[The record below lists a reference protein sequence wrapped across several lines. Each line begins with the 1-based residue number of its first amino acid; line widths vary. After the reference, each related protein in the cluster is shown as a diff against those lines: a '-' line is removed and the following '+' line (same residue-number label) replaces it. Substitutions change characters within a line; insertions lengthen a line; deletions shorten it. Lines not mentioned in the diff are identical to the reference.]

1 MKSRLLRVTPNKE
14 TNQLNPVKR
23 RPNLSGL
30 SLRSVRSSATLVSTE
45 SSYEDESEVV
55 VSNEFGTEVMR
66 HRDTTTLLE
75 LAQHEYKMKRWDEA
89 IDCWNEALQ
98 LTSSDS
104 LKATIL
110 WNLLKV
116 YLEMNQTS
124 PTTSHEHDAKAVFD
138 QLKPFLATW
147 TPADPS
153 PLVLDYFV
161 EQEEWEG
168 AIQLANLIIVD
179 KAVMARI
186 HYERGIQPSTNTDL
200 RVDCMIKCLECEP
213 PKRLKL
219 AAHAELLQLYTAA
232 GNYTE
237 ALKHHE
243 ERLELLENDLDIAKA
258 FFEEGELHISL
269 GETEK
274 AMCSIEKGLEVCP
287 HSLTLLEAKADLLFL
302 FGQVDEAIDLYHAIL
317 KRTKDPSEQTKI
329 LYTMGRICHKSGRG
343 AKAVVYYKQELQ
355 ITQETWGKE
364 HLECSRIYH
373 ELGRL
378 ADEACDYHLALEY
391 LNQALTIEKLHL
403 SQLKGERRH
412 EVSKLC
418 KGTQKLIGRIHFK
431 TGDFNLALQASFAEL
446 V

>member
-1 MKSRLLRVTPNKE
+1 LLRVTPNKE
-14 TNQLNPVKR
+14 TNQHKSLKR
-23 RPNLSGL
+23 RTSLSSL
-30 SLRSVRSSATLVSTE
+30 SLRSGPFLSHSRINGEQLRRSE
-45 SSYEDESEVV
+45 SDVV

-75 LAQHEYKMKRWDEA
+75 LAQHEYKMKRRDEA

-98 LTSSDS
+98 LTSSGS
-104 LKATIL
+104 LRATIL
-110 WNLLKV
+110 WNLLKA

-124 PTTSHEHDAKAVFD
+124 PTMSREQDARAVFD
-138 QLKPFLATW
+138 QLKPFLAMHNW

-186 HYERGIQPSTNTDL
+186 HYERGIQPSTNTAL

-269 GETEK
+269 GQTEK

-287 HSLTLLEAKADLLFL
+287 NSLTLLEAKADLLFL
-302 FGQVDEAIDLYHAIL
+302 FGQVDEALDLYHLIL
-317 KRTKDPSEQTKI
+317 KRTEGPIRANEDFVHNGTN
-329 LYTMGRICHKSGRG
+329 M
-343 AKAVVYYKQELQ
+343 
-355 ITQETWGKE
+355 
-364 HLECSRIYH
+364 
-373 ELGRL
+373 
-378 ADEACDYHLALEY
+378 
-391 LNQALTIEKLHL
+391 
-403 SQLKGERRH
+403 SQVR
-412 EVSKLC
+412 
-418 KGTQKLIGRIHFK
+418 
-431 TGDFNLALQASFAEL
+431 
-446 V
+446 